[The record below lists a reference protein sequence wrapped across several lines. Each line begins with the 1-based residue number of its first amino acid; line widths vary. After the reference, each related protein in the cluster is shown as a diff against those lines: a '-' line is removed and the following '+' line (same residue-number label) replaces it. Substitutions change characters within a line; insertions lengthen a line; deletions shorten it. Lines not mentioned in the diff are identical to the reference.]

1 MSRRSTAAAAALPA
15 STGLHVV
22 GLDVAKDTLAACLAT
37 LTDARTLRIVHQ
49 PATDFVNT
57 PTGIALLIKWL
68 RRYTPAAAPLR
79 VVCEATGTY
88 HEELAYTLHAEGIE
102 LSVCQPLQAKQF
114 ARSTSTK
121 SKTDALDA
129 RLLAQFGLE
138 RALPLWQPF
147 HPLQRTLRAVLR
159 EQATVRTLRAQ
170 VLVRLHAYGHSHQ
183 PNEQII
189 KRLKEQ
195 QAFCETQIADITTQL
210 IDLVAQ
216 DEPLRQVVQRLQTI
230 PGLGF
235 QTVLTIL
242 AETNGFTTT
251 TNARQ
256 LLSYAGLD
264 VVQGQSGTSVR
275 LRARIS
281 KRGNAHLRTAI
292 YLPAVSALRH
302 NPQQAAFFERLR
314 LRQPTGKGPVV
325 AVMRKL
331 LALAYSLYQSKQSYD
346 PTRSQAAH
354 RTKKIAATDNAAA
367 ATQDGE
373 TEVAPPILT
382 PKVRKKT
389 PKFATLTQ

>member
-1 MSRRSTAAAAALPA
+1 M
-15 STGLHVV
+15 
-22 GLDVAKDTLAACLAT
+22 
-37 LTDARTLRIVHQ
+37 
-49 PATDFVNT
+49 
-57 PTGIALLIKWL
+57 
-68 RRYTPAAAPLR
+68 
-79 VVCEATGTY
+79 
-88 HEELAYTLHAEGIE
+88 
-102 LSVCQPLQAKQF
+102 SVCQPLQVKQF

-138 RALPLWQPF
+138 RALPRWKPF
-147 HPLQRTLRAVLR
+147 APPQRTLRAVLR
-159 EQATVRTLRAQ
+159 EQATLRALRAQ
-170 VLVRLHAYGHSHQ
+170 VLNRLHAYGHSYH
-183 PNEQII
+183 PNEQTV

-195 QAFCETQIADITTQL
+195 RTFLETQIADITTQL
-210 IDLVAQ
+210 LELVAA
-216 DEPLRQVVQRLQTI
+216 DESLQHLVQRLQTI

-242 AETNGFTTT
+242 AETNGFATIA
-251 TNARQ
+251 NARQ
-256 LLSYAGLD
+256 LHSYAGLD
-264 VVQGQSGTSVR
+264 VVQGQSGTSIR

-281 KRGNAHLRTAI
+281 KRGNAHLRTAL

-331 LALAYSLYQSKQSYD
+331 LALAYSLYRSGQDYD
-346 PTRSQAAH
+346 PTRTQAAR
-354 RTKKIAATDNAAA
+354 RTKKIAATDQAAA

-373 TEVAPPILT
+373 TEVAPPVCA